1 MKNFLSDSSQIDLT
15 YHSEWRDGFGAQGWK
30 LNVAMDDP
38 KVIACTAYTGTK
50 SPTSVL
56 VHDILDHLVSGF
68 WLSGFKNEA
77 CATAIHGLRNGIEV
91 RSSYESMTDDILS
104 AEGVTN
110 EIMDL
115 LPASIANSI
124 PEQKSLIEMIATF
137 RENFDLAEVRSHII
151 EGFFRIGLSGIPIA
165 ISSWQEKRLDFEKMH
180 SIGLCLQALLVEVQ
194 DFIKRWAVET
204 AYGRVTV
211 NDETCEFLVSADD
224 PSKQKDIIK
233 RVI

>member
-1 MKNFLSDSSQIDLT
+1 MKNFSSDSNQIGLT
-15 YHSEWRDGFGAQGWK
+15 YRSEWHDGFGAQGWK

-68 WLSGFKNEA
+68 WFSGFKNEA
-77 CATAIHGLRNGIEV
+77 RATAIHGLRNGIEV

-104 AEGVTN
+104 AEGATD

-115 LPASIANSI
+115 LPTSITDSI
-124 PEQKSLIEMIATF
+124 PEQKPLIEMIATI
-137 RENFDLAEVRSHII
+137 RENFDLAEVRSEII
-151 EGFFRIGLSGIPIA
+151 EGFFRIGLSGIPVA
-165 ISSWQEKRLDFEKMH
+165 ISNWQEKHLDFEKIH

-194 DFIKRWAVET
+194 DIIKRWAVEF
-204 AYGRVTV
+204 AYGQVTV
-211 NDETCEFLVSADD
+211 NNETCEFLVSADD
-224 PSKQKDIIK
+224 PSKQKRIIK